1 MIRLVMGGEACQVEP
16 ASWIRPGHIWLPSS
30 LTELEN
36 VMKRRK
42 QNTKKK
48 ERSVCY
54 AFHCSVPSGLIR
66 TTCKCLFHSIFRL
79 LDVLCDRKRVLCLDT
94 ILHSQHRAHSG
105 CSQINTALKKGA
117 SAGSASKVCFKH
129 SHSDIR

>member
-1 MIRLVMGGEACQVEP
+1 MGGEACQVEP

-48 ERSVCY
+48 NVLFAMPSTVLFLLGLSELLANVCSIQFLGFWTFFVTEKGSCALIQFSTLSTELTAAVPRSI
-54 AFHCSVPSGLIR
+54 PL
-66 TTCKCLFHSIFRL
+66 
-79 LDVLCDRKRVLCLDT
+79 
-94 ILHSQHRAHSG
+94 
-105 CSQINTALKKGA
+105 
-117 SAGSASKVCFKH
+117 
-129 SHSDIR
+129 